1 LNIINT
7 NFNDKSLTNLKN
19 GIWLYFVLLIF
30 EGALRKWIFPQLSTP
45 LLLVRDPLV
54 IYLFLT
60 ASYNRIIFF
69 NGYIFYAIVI
79 VIISFIATMIAGHG
93 NIFVAIYGARIF
105 LIHFP
110 MIFLIGTVLNREDV
124 IKMGKVILYISIPMS
139 ILIGFQFF
147 SPQTAWVNK
156 GIGDSI
162 GGGFSGA
169 MGYMR
174 PPGTFS
180 FTSGVTSFYSLV
192 AVFVLYFWIDTSK
205 INRLLLFVATIA
217 LLSAV
222 PFSISRSLLF
232 QIIISFI
239 FTLIGIN
246 WVKNNSSKGI
256 IMILG
261 FIVIVFFLSLFD
273 KISIGV
279 EAFSTRLELAN
290 KAEGGIESVF
300 LDRYLGGLI
309 NALKSSS
316 SQPFLGFGL
325 GYGTNVGSN
334 ILTSKS
340 SFLISEGEWGRL
352 IGELG
357 PILGIGIIL
366 IRLMMSYKLVSWAWI
381 YLVNYDILPWII
393 LSFTLL
399 VLPQGGWAQPTS
411 LGFSVLVSG
420 LLIASFKSNEANDIK
435 NEIA

>member
-1 LNIINT
+1 MNIIET
-7 NFNDKSLTNLKN
+7 NLKENKSVTNLKN
-19 GIWLYFVLLIF
+19 GIWLYFLLIIF
-30 EGALRKWIFPQLSTP
+30 EGALRKWILPQFSSP

-54 IYLFLT
+54 LYLFLS
-60 ASYNRIIFF
+60 ASYNKVVYF
-69 NGYIFYAIVI
+69 NSYIFYVITIVL
-79 VIISFIATMIAGHG
+79 ISFTATMTTGHG

-110 MIFLIGTVLNREDV
+110 MIFFIGSVFNRDDV
-124 IKMGKVILYISIPMS
+124 IKMGKVILYLSIPMS
-139 ILIGFQFF
+139 LLIGIQFF

-156 GIGDSI
+156 GVGDSI

-169 MGYMR
+169 MGYLR

-180 FTSGVTSFYSLV
+180 FTSGVTSFFSLV

-205 INRLLLFVATIA
+205 INRILLFLASLA
-217 LLSAV
+217 LLSAI

-239 FTLIGIN
+239 FTLVGIN
-246 WVKNNSSKGI
+246 WIKDSASKGL

-261 FIVIVFFLSLFD
+261 LTLLVLFLSLFD
-273 KISIGV
+273 IFSIGV
-279 EAFSTRLELAN
+279 EAFSTRFELAN

-309 NALKSSS
+309 NALKSSA

-334 ILTSKS
+334 ILTNKS

-366 IRLMMSYKLVSWAWI
+366 IRILISAKLVAWSWK
-381 YLVNYDILPWII
+381 YLIKNDILPWII
-393 LSFTLL
+393 LSFTLF
-399 VLPQGGWAQPTS
+399 VLPQGAWAQPTS

-420 LLIASFKSNEANDIK
+420 LLIASFKTK
-435 NEIA
+435 EII